1 MTWRGPMLRLRT
13 IWLCAGS
20 SRVGRRPPLP
30 RNRRP
35 GAWSPTFTPSVA
47 AARAGADLAIACPQD
62 GASMDGVHVV
72 VPPNRVADLFTLS
85 AASWRQRGWVWRSL
99 PSILNLSGI
108 FLWYFSPLTV
118 LLVDFGGM
126 GAGLIN
132 AVWTPPRFCP
142 ERAKRF
148 I

>member
-1 MTWRGPMLRLRT
+1 
-13 IWLCAGS
+13 
-20 SRVGRRPPLP
+20 
-30 RNRRP
+30 
-35 GAWSPTFTPSVA
+35 
-47 AARAGADLAIACPQD
+47 
-62 GASMDGVHVV
+62 MDGIHVV
-72 VPPNRVADLFTLS
+72 VPPNRVADLFTLR
-85 AASWRQRGWVWRSL
+85 AALEARRRRGL
-99 PSILNLSGI
+99 GLALAPSILNLSGI

-132 AVWTPPRFCP
+132 AVWTPPVSP